1 MREEDIDRIERI
13 ETLRNDL
20 SVQQLITK
28 LQELSASYD
37 EHEAFAAAHAKV
49 KTERDIASRELQQFR
64 LALSDLKLE
73 YQDKRQELGKL
84 MADIVRR
91 TAELQK
97 IDAAIGQ
104 AKQRAF
110 GG

>member
-1 MREEDIDRIERI
+1 MIDKQTIDR
-13 ETLRNDL
+13 
-20 SVQQLITK
+20 LIGW
-28 LQELSASYD
+28 LQEVSVSHD
-37 EHEAFAAAHAKV
+37 ELDAVVAKHAKAV
-49 KTERDIASRELQQFR
+49 AERDTVSKELVQFRRELEH
-64 LALSDLKLE
+64 LKLE
-73 YQDKRQELGKL
+73 YQDKRQALGQL

-91 TAELQK
+91 NTELQK

>member
-1 MREEDIDRIERI
+1 MLQKENLDR
-13 ETLRNDL
+13 
-20 SVQQLITK
+20 LIVE
-28 LQELSASYD
+28 LQAFAASYD
-37 EHEAFAAAHAKV
+37 EHAAFAAKYIKDKAEHGTVSKELV
-49 KTERDIASRELQQFR
+49 QFRRELEH
-64 LALSDLKLE
+64 LKLE

-91 TAELQK
+91 HTELERINAE
-97 IDAAIGQ
+97 IGQ

>member
-1 MREEDIDRIERI
+1 MIDRA
-13 ETLRNDL
+13 TLDRLIADL
-20 SVQQLITK
+20 QAAA
-28 LQELSASYD
+28 SAYD
-37 EHEAFAAAHAKV
+37 EVDAVVAKRDKA
-49 KTERDIASRELQQFR
+49 KTEHDVVARELKQFQ

-91 TAELQK
+91 TTELQK

>member
-1 MREEDIDRIERI
+1 MIDR
-13 ETLRNDL
+13 TALD
-20 SVQQLITK
+20 QLITK
-28 LQELSASYD
+28 LQEFAASYG
-37 EHEAFAAAHAKV
+37 EAEAFAAKHAKDKLEHETV
-49 KTERDIASRELQQFR
+49 AKELVQFRRELEH
-64 LALSDLKLE
+64 LKLE
-73 YQDKRQELGKL
+73 YQDKRQALGKL

-91 TAELQK
+91 NTELQR